1 MADKYNVNGE
11 MKDGYPRYQYSRFD
25 NKQGQYVVRSNDL
38 ADFKLDVDYVNEA
51 VGVVP
56 TVSKQEQVID
66 RAFNQPSV
74 QTALGNCSKCGAENI
89 IYKKSG
95 KVGCSKFCWNKKA
108 DSGYKQY

>member
-1 MADKYNVNGE
+1 MADKYVTGKE
-11 MKDGYPRYQYSRFD
+11 EGYPRYQYSRFD

-38 ADFKLDVDYVNEA
+38 ADFKLDVDFVNET

-56 TVSKQEQVID
+56 AVTKQEQVID
-66 RAFNQPSV
+66 KAFNTPV
-74 QTALGNCSKCGAENI
+74 VPVGNLGACSKCGADNI

-108 DSGYKQY
+108 DSGYTTYK